1 MDWLTKCQRRF
12 RLASIVI
19 LISAAIPIAV
29 LAQTAARFAGTVKD
43 PSGAVV
49 ANATVTMTNQA
60 TNVSRSTK
68 TDNDGNYLFPI
79 VEAGIY
85 RLTVEHPG
93 FKKAVQSDITLEINQ
108 NGRLDLTL
116 ELGQTNEVVEVNA
129 TAPQIDTTGAVLGK
143 VESERRLSDLP
154 ILDRENG
161 TLSLGLL
168 QAGVFALD
176 QDDGS
181 GNPFSVSGQRSE
193 SLTYYV
199 DGADN
204 TDFLGNN
211 IVENPIA
218 DAVQEF
224 KILTNNYDAQ
234 FGRTSGGIVN
244 QVIKSGSNIVHGDA
258 FEYWRNDVLNAN
270 NFFLNAAGVPRSS
283 FKRNL
288 FGGSLGGPIKRNK
301 LFFFGSY
308 EGARRR
314 EGATPQILQVLSP
327 AERTGNFSEL
337 LTGSMADLCPAGQQ
351 NPGDPMFDSGQL
363 FNPAGTSTFTC
374 TNTNPGSTAA
384 PTTINTSAYA
394 NNQVPVNP
402 IIAKYIAKYLPSPN
416 IAGTNNF
423 VSSPVASIRQDRF
436 VIKSDYN
443 VSSRDALTFTYQYRN
458 TSEFFPLQVFKG
470 ASTGGNVPVGSGSTN
485 VRHRQTGSLS
495 WTHTFAGNWINQ
507 ARFSANRRADLV
519 STPTDTTPPSA
530 LGFGNVNPDGA
541 APPIMFT
548 TSFNLGPAPGGPTTY
563 HDATFQWTDDVT
575 ITRGRHE
582 IKFGTDIRRVRN
594 NFDFDFFNN
603 GSFDFTTG
611 FTGNPLADFVGGFP
625 DNYFQFSRAIYGI
638 RTSQFNFYGQDTW
651 KILPRLSLN
660 IGLRYEYSTP
670 QQDVH
675 NEIIGFFPGRQST
688 IFPNAPPNLLYAGDP
703 NTGSKGLVYPDKN
716 NFAPRLGFAWDVF
729 GNAKLVMRGGGGIF
743 YDIEDGALNLQFGG
757 QPPFGDVISTSPGP
771 STFVTAAQNGID
783 NISDPFGSVGLTN
796 PFPFHSVGT
805 FFIPKDSFSYVT
817 FPHFRTPYSENFNFG
832 FEYQLTKNTM
842 IEAVYVGSLGRKLIQ
857 TEEVNFPVESVM
869 QQQLAQFG
877 SLNPECARPLAACTI
892 DGNLPSA
899 TDPVTI
905 NPAGIPTGAS
915 SLLTNMSVGLSDSH
929 EFQLTADKRFSHG
942 FLFRVAYTVSKT
954 IDTTS
959 GFRSRSGV
967 STNPTDYRQDRALAD
982 FDTPQ
987 RLVISG
993 LWELPWDRPFHNRS
1007 AFWRKLTGGWQL
1019 NAIAT
1024 FQAGN
1029 PFTLF
1034 SNSNSSQQDQR
1045 VTDGVDL
1052 DRPDLNGKIT
1062 TFNPRT
1068 TQTFTSDCGG
1078 GTSVTGNFYIN
1089 PTVFDCSN
1097 VPMFTFGTLGRNSI
1111 RGPGINNWDLS
1122 VIKRTKI
1129 TESTTLEFRAEFFN
1143 AFNHV
1148 QFLNPD
1154 PTGLAST
1161 FGQVVQTRDPRL
1173 GQLALKFVF

>member
-1 MDWLTKCQRRF
+1 MHWLTYFGRKRT
-12 RLASIVI
+12 
-19 LISAAIPIAV
+19 AAVLGLIAV
-29 LAQTAARFAGTVKD
+29 TTPVALWAQTAARLSGTVKD
-43 PSGAVV
+43 PSGATV
-49 ANATVTMTNQA
+49 ANATVTLSNQA
-60 TNVSRSTK
+60 TNISHTAK
-68 TDNDGNYLFPI
+68 TDNDGIYLFPV
-79 VEAGIY
+79 VEAGVY
-85 RLTVEHPG
+85 RATVEHAG

-108 NGRLDLTL
+108 NGRLDFTL
-116 ELGQTNEVVEVNA
+116 ELGQTNEIVEVSA
-129 TAPQIDTTGAVLGK
+129 VAPQIDTTGAVLGK

-168 QAGVFALD
+168 QAGVFAPD
-176 QDDGS
+176 PDDGS

-193 SLTYYV
+193 SLTFYV

-204 TDFLGNN
+204 TDFLGNR

-244 QVIKSGSNIVHGDA
+244 QVIKSGSNVFHGDV
-258 FEYWRNDVLNAN
+258 FEFWRNDVLNAN
-270 NFFLNAAGVPRSS
+270 DFFLNSAGVPRSS

-288 FGGSLGGPIKRNK
+288 FGGSLGGPVKRNK

-337 LTGSMADLCPAGQQ
+337 LTGTPTDFCPAGQQ

-363 FNPAGTSTFTC
+363 FNPIGTSTFTC
-374 TNTNPGSTAA
+374 TNTNPGSTTP
-384 PTTINTSAYA
+384 PTTINTSTYA
-394 NNQVPVNP
+394 NNQVPVNS
-402 IIAKYIAKYLPSPN
+402 IIANYIAKYLPSPN

-423 VSSPVASIRQDRF
+423 VSSPVAAIRQDRF
-436 VIKSDYN
+436 VVKTDYN
-443 VSSRDALTFTYQYRN
+443 VSSRDTLSFVYQFN
-458 TSEFFPLQVFKG
+458 DTSEFFPLQVFKG

-485 VRHRQTGSLS
+485 ARRRQTGSLS
-495 WTHTFAGNWINQ
+495 WTHTFAGSWINQ
-507 ARFSANRRADLV
+507 ARFAANRRADLV
-519 STPTDTTPPSA
+519 SKPTDTTTPAA
-530 LGFGNVNPDGA
+530 LGFTNVNPDDPAGA

-548 TSFNLGPAPGGPTTY
+548 TSFNLGPPPGGPTKY
-563 HDATFQWTDDVT
+563 HDATFQWVDDVT
-575 ITRGRHE
+575 VTRGKHE
-582 IKFGTDIRRVRN
+582 IKFGADIRRVRN
-594 NFDFDFFNN
+594 NFDFDFYNN
-603 GSFDFTTG
+603 GSFDFTSG
-611 FTGNPLADFVGGFP
+611 FTGDSLADFVGGFP

-651 KILPRLSLN
+651 KVLPRLSVN
-660 IGLRYEYSTP
+660 VGLRYEYNTP
-670 QQDVH
+670 QTDVH
-675 NEIIGFFPGRQST
+675 NEIIGFFPGQQST
-688 IFPNAPPNLLYAGDP
+688 MFPNAPPNLLYPGDP
-703 NTGSKGLVYPDKN
+703 NTGSKGMVFPDKN
-716 NFAPRLGFAWDVF
+716 NFAPRFGFAWDIL

-757 QPPFGDVISTSPGP
+757 QPPFGDVISTSPGAFQ
-771 STFVTAAQNGID
+771 SGVD
-783 NISDPFGSVGLTN
+783 YISDPFNSVGITN
-796 PFPFHSVGT
+796 PFPFRSVGT

-842 IEAVYVGSLGRKLIQ
+842 VEAVYVGSLGRKLIQ
-857 TEEVNFPVESVM
+857 GEEVNFPVQSVM
-869 QQQLAQFG
+869 QQQLTQFG
-877 SLNPECARPLAACTI
+877 SINPECARPLAACTL

-899 TDPVTI
+899 SNPVTI
-905 NPAGIPTGAS
+905 DPAGIPTGAT

-929 EFQLTADKRFSHG
+929 EFQLTVDKRFSHG
-942 FLFRVAYTVSKT
+942 FLFRAAYTISKT

-967 STNPTDYRQDRALAD
+967 STNPTNYRQDRALAD

-987 RLVISG
+987 RFVISG
-993 LWELPWDRPFHNRS
+993 LWELPWDRPFQNRG
-1007 AFWRKLTGGWQL
+1007 AFWKKLTGGWQI

-1034 SNSNSSQQDQR
+1034 SNSNSSQQDQ
-1045 VTDGVDL
+1045 VATDGVDL
-1052 DRPDLNGKIT
+1052 DRPDLNGKVSKL
-1062 TFNPRT
+1062 NPRS

-1078 GTSVTGNFYIN
+1078 GTVTGNFYID

-1097 VPMFTFGTLGRNSI
+1097 VPLFTFGTLGRNSI

-1129 TESTTLEFRAEFFN
+1129 TESKSLEFRAEFFN
-1143 AFNHV
+1143 AFNHA

-1154 PTGLAST
+1154 PTGGAST
-1161 FGQVVQTRDPRL
+1161 FGQIVQARDPRL
-1173 GQLALKFVF
+1173 GQLALKFTF

>member
-1 MDWLTKCQRRF
+1 MHWFTSTMRRI
-12 RLASIVI
+12 RRASAVALI
-19 LISAAIPIAV
+19 ISAVPLAAW
-29 LAQTAARFAGTVKD
+29 AQTAARFAGTVKD
-43 PSGAVV
+43 PSGATV

-60 TNVSRSTK
+60 TNVSRSAK
-68 TDNDGNYLFPI
+68 TDNDGIYLFPI
-79 VEAGIY
+79 IEAGVY
-85 RLTVEHPG
+85 QVTVEHPG
-93 FKKAVQSDITLEINQ
+93 FKKAVQRDITLEINQ
-108 NGRLDLTL
+108 NGRLDVTL
-116 ELGQTNEVVEVNA
+116 ELGQTSEVVEVNA
-129 TAPQIDTTGAVLGK
+129 AAPQIDTTGAVLGK

-168 QAGVFALD
+168 QAGVFAPD
-176 QDDGS
+176 PDDGS

-193 SLTYYV
+193 SLTFYV

-204 TDFLGNN
+204 TDFLSNR

-244 QVIKSGSNIVHGDA
+244 QVIKSGTNTFHGDV
-258 FEYWRNDVLNAN
+258 FEYWRNDILNAN
-270 NFFLNAAGVPRSS
+270 DFFLNGAGVPRSS

-288 FGGSLGGPIKRNK
+288 FGGSLGGPVKRNK

-327 AERTGNFSEL
+327 AERTGNFAE
-337 LTGSMADLCPAGQQ
+337 LCPAG
-351 NPGDPMFDSGQL
+351 FDGSGNCLDINTGTQL
-363 FNPAGTSTFTC
+363 VNPATG
-374 TNTNPGSTAA
+374 NN
-384 PTTINTSAYA
+384 YA

-402 IIAKYIAKYLPSPN
+402 IIANYINKYLPPPN

-423 VSSPVASIRQDRF
+423 VSSPVASVRQDRF
-436 VIKSDYN
+436 VVKTDYN
-443 VSSRDALTFTYQYRN
+443 LSSRDTLSFVYQFN
-458 TSEFFPLQVFKG
+458 DTSEFFPLQVFKG

-485 VRHRQTGSLS
+485 ARRRQTGSLL
-495 WTHTFAGNWINQ
+495 WTHTFAGSWINQ
-507 ARFSANRRADLV
+507 ARFAANRRAELL
-519 STPTDTTPPSA
+519 SKPTDTTTPSA
-530 LGFGNVNPDGA
+530 LGFTNVNPDDPGGV

-548 TSFNLGPAPGGPTTY
+548 TSFNLGPSPQGPTKE

-575 ITRGRHE
+575 VTRGKHE
-582 IKFGTDIRRVRN
+582 IKFGGDVRRVRD
-594 NFDFDFFNN
+594 NFNFDFFNN
-603 GSFDFTTG
+603 GSFDFTSG
-611 FTGNPLADFVGGFP
+611 FTGNSLADFVGGFP

-638 RTSQFNFYGQDTW
+638 RTSEFDFYGQDTW
-651 KILPRLSLN
+651 KILPRLTIN
-660 IGLRYEYSTP
+660 IGLRYEYNTP
-670 QQDVH
+670 QRDIH
-675 NEIIGFFPGRQST
+675 NEIIGFFPGQQST
-688 IFPNAPPNLLYAGDP
+688 LFPNAPPDLLYAGDP
-703 NTGSKGLVYPDKN
+703 NTGSKGLVFPDKN
-716 NFAPRLGFAWDVF
+716 NFAPRFGFAWDIF

-757 QPPFGDVISTSPGP
+757 QPPFGDVISTSPGVAP
-771 STFVTAAQNGID
+771 TFQSGVDYIA
-783 NISDPFGSVGLTN
+783 DPFGSVGLTN
-796 PFPFHSVGT
+796 PFPFNSVGT
-805 FFIPKDSFSYVT
+805 FFIPKDSFSFVT

-857 TEEVNFPVESVM
+857 GEEVNFPVTSVM

-877 SLNPECARPLAACTI
+877 SVNPECARPLAACTL

-905 NPAGIPTGAS
+905 DPAGIPTGAT

-942 FLFRVAYTVSKT
+942 FLFRAAYTISKT

-959 GFRSRSGV
+959 GFRARSSV

-987 RLVISG
+987 RFVISG
-993 LWELPWDRPFHNRS
+993 LWELPWDRPFQNRGT
-1007 AFWRKLTGGWQL
+1007 FWRKLTAGWQV

-1045 VTDGVDL
+1045 ATDGVDL
-1052 DRPDLNGKIT
+1052 DRPDLNGKISKL
-1062 TFNPRT
+1062 NPRA

-1078 GTSVTGNFYIN
+1078 GTVTGNFYID

-1097 VPMFTFGTLGRNSI
+1097 VPIFTFGTLGRNSI

-1122 VIKRTKI
+1122 VIKRTKL
-1129 TESTTLEFRAEFFN
+1129 TESKTLEFRAEFFN
-1143 AFNHV
+1143 AFNHA

-1154 PTGLAST
+1154 PTGGAST
-1161 FGQVVQTRDPRL
+1161 FGQIVQARDPRL
-1173 GQLALKFVF
+1173 GQLALKFAF